1 MIIDII
7 TCKDQRKHVQIIDNK
22 NILFINIKKIS
33 LLESMQFHIGFPY
46 NDIQFKEKWHK
57 SKNVYCSRQFF
68 LSLIKHGAIKLL
80 YNLNNKSKYFW
91 KKKED
96 FNKNVSIGSSWF
108 SGL

>member
-1 MIIDII
+1 MIYNL
-7 TCKDQRKHVQIIDNK
+7 RKNDLKAKMSIVQDN
-22 NILFINIKKIS
+22 
-33 LLESMQFHIGFPY
+33 
-46 NDIQFKEKWHK
+46 
-57 SKNVYCSRQFF
+57 FF